1 MKTSLKQFTE
11 WATDSTR
18 SLKDN
23 LFRSARFKLTAYYII
38 IMMIIM
44 VIFSSVLIYTIDSR
58 LKQDLN
64 GNVRVHS
71 VDGTVVDVDEIVEV
85 LVYYI
90 DGILI
95 LIIAFLSYFLA
106 GKTLEPIEEN
116 FDEQKKF
123 YADVSHDLRT
133 PIAIITTES
142 EVALQDHSNKIKDLK
157 KVIESNLEE
166 ARKMSKLVSDM
177 LTISRGGEKSLVNK
191 FASIDLYDFVEKIVS
206 KMEMQAEKK
215 GLKLILGDS
224 KKIMVKIYANDFER
238 VIMNILQNAI
248 NYTEIGSIRVYVTN
262 DSKKAY
268 ILISDTGVGIREEDL
283 PFVCERFYKAEYSR
297 EKKMGFGLGLSIS
310 KEIIEQHNGNLNI
323 QSEVNVGTT
332 ILITIPKE

>member
-1 MKTSLKQFTE
+1 MF
-11 WATDSTR
+11 
-18 SLKDN
+18 
-23 LFRSARFKLTAYYII
+23 I
-38 IMMIIM
+38 IMA
-44 VIFSSVLIYTIDSR
+44 IFSSALIYTIDSR

-64 GNVRVHS
+64 GKVTVHN

-133 PIAIITTES
+133 PIAIIATES
-142 EVALQDHSNKIKDLK
+142 EVALQNSDNKVKDFK

-177 LTISRGGEKSLVNK
+177 LMISRGGEKSIVNK
-191 FASIDLYDFVEKIVS
+191 FVSIDLHNFVKKIVS

-215 GLKLILGDS
+215 GLKLVLGES
-224 KKIMVKIYANDFER
+224 KKIMVKIYTSDFER
-238 VIMNILQNAI
+238 VIMNVLQNAI
-248 NYTEIGSIRVYVTN
+248 NYTEIGSIRVYVTDDN
-262 DSKKAY
+262 KKAH
-268 ILISDTGVGIREEDL
+268 ILISDTGVGIKEEDL
-283 PFVCERFYKAEYSR
+283 PFVCDRFYKAEHSR
-297 EKKMGFGLGLSIS
+297 GDEGGFGLGLSIS
-310 KEIIEQHNGNLNI
+310 KQIIEQHNGSLNI
-323 QSEVNVGTT
+323 KSEINVGTT
-332 ILITIPKE
+332 IVITIPKE

>member
-1 MKTSLKQFTE
+1 
-11 WATDSTR
+11 
-18 SLKDN
+18 
-23 LFRSARFKLTAYYII
+23 
-38 IMMIIM
+38 
-44 VIFSSVLIYTIDSR
+44 